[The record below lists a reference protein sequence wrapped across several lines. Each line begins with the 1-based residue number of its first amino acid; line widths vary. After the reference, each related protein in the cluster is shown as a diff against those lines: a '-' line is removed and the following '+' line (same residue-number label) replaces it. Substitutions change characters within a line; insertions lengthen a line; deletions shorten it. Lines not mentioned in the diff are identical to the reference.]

1 MSPLRSSAAPHR
13 MRVIFA
19 GTPGFAAEAL
29 TAILSAGH
37 DVPLVLTQP
46 DRPAGRHQRLTAS
59 PVKAVAQAEGLP
71 LHQPERLRTPEQ
83 QAPVL
88 AVPADVMVVAA
99 YGLILPPQVLNHPV
113 HGCLNIHASLLPR
126 WRGAAPIQRA
136 ILAGDRETGVCIM
149 QMEAGLDTGPV
160 ISRHVIPID
169 GADTTGTLH
178 DKLARQGAL
187 AIVAALATL
196 ARDGRLSSTPQPEA
210 GATYAPKVEKAEARI
225 DWARDAATIGRQVR
239 AFNPAPGASTTTD
252 GMLVKIW
259 SATAMAARSAM
270 SGAAGD
276 CRHDADGSVIVRC
289 GDGSLLRLGE
299 VQPAS
304 GRRML
309 ATEWLK
315 GRTSDGELRLGT

>member
-1 MSPLRSSAAPHR
+1 MSPLRSSAALHR

-99 YGLILPPQVLNHPV
+99 YGLILPPPVLNHPA

-136 ILAGDRETGVCIM
+136 LLAGDAETGISVTRSPLCRAWWKCSRREYR
-149 QMEAGLDTGPV
+149 QEHVNTTRGRPV
-160 ISRHVIPID
+160 TVARVRNTWVLAIDEGSEGFISR
-169 GADTTGTLH
+169 
-178 DKLARQGAL
+178 
-187 AIVAALATL
+187 
-196 ARDGRLSSTPQPEA
+196 
-210 GATYAPKVEKAEARI
+210 
-225 DWARDAATIGRQVR
+225 
-239 AFNPAPGASTTTD
+239 
-252 GMLVKIW
+252 
-259 SATAMAARSAM
+259 SA
-270 SGAAGD
+270 
-276 CRHDADGSVIVRC
+276 
-289 GDGSLLRLGE
+289 
-299 VQPAS
+299 
-304 GRRML
+304 
-309 ATEWLK
+309 
-315 GRTSDGELRLGT
+315 